1 MLQLLQRL
9 PQLAQKEKGK
19 DRITTKDVER
29 ARNLLQQFKK
39 SEVSTD
45 NNFRD
50 FNVMDQATG
59 EVKKLEVKPYEQ
71 TVAQKM
77 VGGGISRPEQPIKGV
92 KPIQVKGRKFQG
104 IF

>member
-9 PQLAQKEKGK
+9 PQF
-19 DRITTKDVER
+19 
-29 ARNLLQQFKK
+29 RNLLQQFKK

-77 VGGGISRPEQPIKGV
+77 VGGGIARPEQPIKGV

>member
-9 PQLAQKEKGK
+9 PQF
-19 DRITTKDVER
+19 
-29 ARNLLQQFKK
+29 RNLLQQFKK

-71 TVAQKM
+71 TVAQKWWWRT
-77 VGGGISRPEQPIKGV
+77 RPAPIKGETY
-92 KPIQVKGRKFQG
+92 PS
-104 IF
+104 

>member
-9 PQLAQKEKGK
+9 PQF
-19 DRITTKDVER
+19 
-29 ARNLLQQFKK
+29 RNLLQQFKK

-59 EVKKLEVKPYEQ
+59 EVKKLEEQ

>member
-9 PQLAQKEKGK
+9 PQF
-19 DRITTKDVER
+19 
-29 ARNLLQQFKK
+29 RNLLQQFKK

-71 TVAQKM
+71 TVEKLGW
-77 VGGGISRPEQPIKGV
+77 VFKRTNRSSKN
-92 KPIQVKGRKFQG
+92 GRG
-104 IF
+104 

>member
-9 PQLAQKEKGK
+9 PQF
-19 DRITTKDVER
+19 
-29 ARNLLQQFKK
+29 RNLLQQFKK

-59 EVKKLEVKPYEQ
+59 EVKKL
-71 TVAQKM
+71 
-77 VGGGISRPEQPIKGV
+77 S
-92 KPIQVKGRKFQG
+92 
-104 IF
+104 

>member
-9 PQLAQKEKGK
+9 PQF
-19 DRITTKDVER
+19 
-29 ARNLLQQFKK
+29 RNLLQQFKK

-71 TVAQKM
+71 TVDTYPQKM